1 MASEDLEER
10 WGRIRE
16 LSSWLTQTSAI
27 EQEGASC
34 WAEKET
40 DGESRT
46 PSSCATVVLPWACRG
61 GCDGPSWPGGLS
73 VQLARRWDRAGPTL
87 CSRRSYKHVENHDR
101 PICRNTDANPSRSR
115 SGERRGCRSALGKL
129 PSNSCSLFRQKW
141 RPSDV
146 KKDLTVRT
154 LLR

>member
-1 MASEDLEER
+1 MARPGLAVFR
-10 WGRIRE
+10 
-16 LSSWLTQTSAI
+16 SSWHADGIELGRRFAVVARTNTS
-27 EQEGASC
+27 
-34 WAEKET
+34 K
-40 DGESRT
+40 
-46 PSSCATVVLPWACRG
+46 
-61 GCDGPSWPGGLS
+61 
-73 VQLARRWDRAGPTL
+73 
-87 CSRRSYKHVENHDR
+87 NHDR